1 MTPLHK
7 TAQEAIEMIATEDLS
22 KWASR
27 HDKVV
32 TGALK
37 SAIHAEQA
45 QAVEPK
51 PRDHVRD
58 AGKMINERDELIDRL
73 SFTAAE
79 SAALRPMCIAAIEM
93 LEADAQEI
101 AGWKADQKENLSNQ
115 VALQGQIN
123 GLKAQQVAVPT
134 GWALVPIEPTPA
146 ILDAMSS
153 SGWKTACY
161 KAMLAAAQ
169 GVKLVTKKD
178 SKTDWSAA

>member
-1 MTPLHK
+1 MNTPLQQA
-7 TAQEAIEMIATEDLS
+7 AQ
-22 KWASR
+22 
-27 HDKVV
+27 
-32 TGALK
+32 ALLELHLPTYLDTHVSQLRK
-37 SAIHAEQA
+37 ALEAEQEK
-45 QAVEPK
+45 AVEPK

-93 LEADAQEI
+93 LEADAREI
-101 AGWKADQKENLSNQ
+101 EATEKQVEILSDE
-115 VALQGQIN
+115 LSKCS
-123 GLKAQQVAVPT
+123 KAQKVAVPT

-169 GVKLVTKKD
+169 GVKP
-178 SKTDWSAA
+178 